1 MIEFESDKKKKKK
14 KMGLGETTR
23 VIIKKG
29 LKLKLGE
36 MVFKTTHR
44 CPKQER
50 LASP

>member
-1 MIEFESDKKKKKK
+1 MIKKNKKKKEL
-14 KMGLGETTR
+14 MRLGETKR

-29 LKLKLGE
+29 LKLKLRE

-44 CPKQER
+44 CPEQER

>member
-1 MIEFESDKKKKKK
+1 MR
-14 KMGLGETTR
+14 MGETKR
-23 VIIKKG
+23 VIVKKG